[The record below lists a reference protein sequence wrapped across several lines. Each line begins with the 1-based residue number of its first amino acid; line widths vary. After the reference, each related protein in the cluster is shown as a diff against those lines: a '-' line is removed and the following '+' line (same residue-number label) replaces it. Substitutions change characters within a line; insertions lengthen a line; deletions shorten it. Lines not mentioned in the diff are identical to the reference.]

1 MDKRPS
7 GNYPRGTVRRQDA
20 VGFLWRPDRFAQ
32 TRPFEIEPFT
42 AKHQHEETR
51 KLRRELNVGTPL
63 SDKPPLG
70 RSGRGGRFK
79 QAMREAAKTYGCQL
93 AEQPGHVVEVVLGRG
108 VRSAGLARG
117 GTQSEPADALP
128 SKDALGRF
136 QHCLTQCAMVI
147 RTLGHVS

>member
-7 GNYPRGTVRRQDA
+7 SNYPRGTVRRQDA
-20 VGFLWRPDRFAQ
+20 VGFLWRPDRRAQHRRCTAHRFAQ

-128 SKDALGRF
+128 
-136 QHCLTQCAMVI
+136 
-147 RTLGHVS
+147 